1 MPRNRELHRRSAARF
16 PRPALFLVSGVV
28 VMLIA
33 VCGWLASEGRA
44 AKSALD
50 DAASQAKSLQKQ
62 VKSGDSDKA
71 GATLTALQA
80 STTEARTHTDG
91 PLWGAAAAL
100 PFVGDSVS
108 AVQQVSTSLNDIAL
122 RGLPAV
128 VRASSSLDADV
139 FQPRNGKFD
148 LAKLAGLEPS
158 VSTASKVLT
167 ANRRKISTIQD
178 DELVGPLRGPVK
190 DLKSKIDDAQSV
202 AASAARTMRLAP
214 QMLGAD
220 GTRRYLLVFQN
231 NAEVRSTG
239 GLPGAFAI
247 VQASRGK
254 VSIIKQGSAT
264 DIPQYEDP
272 FVRLTKDEA
281 AVYGQ
286 LMAKDFRD
294 TNLTPDFP
302 RTAGI
307 MRGMVADKV
316 GLKVDGVLS
325 LDPVALSMLLN
336 GTGPIKVAEGTRLTA
351 DNAVDVLLNGVYSR
365 FEDPALQDAFF
376 ADSARRVFEA
386 ATAGT
391 GNSRKTVSQMVK
403 AADEHRVL
411 LWSAHDGE
419 QQEIG
424 DTVIAGSFPGP
435 DASQPHVGMYLNDST
450 ASKMQYYL
458 DMKTTARSV
467 RCSDDGRQ
475 TIEMTST
482 YTSTAPADARSLPAY
497 ITGDGFAGPRGSMVL
512 DARFFAPAGGE
523 FISFALNDK
532 MRPSNGVSFHG
543 RPVNFAAFTLGPGAK
558 VRVVATMRTA
568 KDQRGD
574 VVLSTTPG
582 AHSSD
587 NGISVRSSCR

>member
-1 MPRNRELHRRSAARF
+1 MPRNRELHRRSARS
-16 PRPALFLVSGVV
+16 PRPMLLLLGGVAVVLVALV
-28 VMLIA
+28 
-33 VCGWLASEGRA
+33 GWLASEART

-50 DAASQAKSLQKQ
+50 DAASQAKSLQVQ
-62 VKSGDSDKA
+62 VKNGDSDKA
-71 GATLTALQA
+71 GATLAALQQ
-80 STTEARTHTDG
+80 STTEARANTDG

-108 AVQQVSTSLNDIAL
+108 GVQQVTTSLDDIAT

-128 VRASSSLDADV
+128 VKASSSLDADV

-158 VSTASKVLT
+158 VSTASRVLT
-167 ANRRKISTIQD
+167 ANRDKISTIHVD
-178 DELVGPLRGPVK
+178 DLVGPLRAPVT
-190 DLKSKIDDAQSV
+190 DLKSKIDGAQSV

-247 VQASRGK
+247 VEAKRGK

-264 DIPQYEDP
+264 DIPQYSNP
-272 FVRLTKDEA
+272 FVKLTKEEA

-294 TNLTPDFP
+294 TNFTPDFP
-302 RTAGI
+302 RTAEI
-307 MRGMVADKV
+307 MRAMVDDKV
-316 GLKVDGVLS
+316 GVKVDGVLS
-325 LDPVALSMLLN
+325 LDPVALSMVLK
-336 GTGPIKVAEGTRLTA
+336 GTGPIEVADDTRLTA

-376 ADSARRVFEA
+376 ADSARRVFQ
-386 ATAGT
+386 ATTSGI
-391 GNSRKTVSQMVK
+391 GDSRKTVSQMVK

-411 LWSAHDGE
+411 LWSARKAE
-419 QQEIG
+419 QREIT
-424 DTVIAGSFPGP
+424 DTVIAGSFPGA
-435 DASQPHVGMYLNDST
+435 DEAQPHVGMYLNDST

-458 DMKTTARSV
+458 DLKTTARSV
-467 RCSDDGRQ
+467 RCTDDGRQ

-482 YTSTAPADARSLPAY
+482 YISTAPADARSLPAY

-512 DARFFAPAGGE
+512 DTRFFAPAGGE
-523 FISFALNDK
+523 FVSFTLNDK
-532 MRPSNGVSFHG
+532 MRPNNGVSFHG
-543 RPVNFAAFTLGPGAK
+543 RPVNFAAFTLKPGAK

-568 KDQRGD
+568 KNQRDD

-587 NGISVRSSCR
+587 NGINVRSSCR